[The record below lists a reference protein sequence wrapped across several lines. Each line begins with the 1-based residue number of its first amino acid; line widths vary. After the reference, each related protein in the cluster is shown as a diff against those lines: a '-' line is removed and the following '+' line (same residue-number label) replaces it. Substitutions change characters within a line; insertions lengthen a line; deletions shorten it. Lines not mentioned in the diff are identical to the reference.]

1 MDVNMPITTVLPS
14 AVTVGH
20 ALKQARGAT
29 GLTLKQVSKSM
40 GIAMSTISE
49 IESGK
54 RRVSAVE
61 LYRFAK
67 LYQRPMS
74 FFLEESETSASFAIL
89 MRAAGTASVSKET
102 IINFHE
108 LSRSYRD
115 LRKLVRAPEMPS
127 PSDYSTSRLT
137 TLGHAEELAE
147 AERGSLGLNGQP
159 IKDICDLLEGKRG
172 IKIFHLPEHPERF
185 SGAFTCDEQLGA
197 CILINSQHPKRRRT
211 FTVGHEYAHCIAH
224 RNQLAHIDTCSA
236 FEIKNPRER
245 FADAF
250 AAAFLMPRR
259 SVNEVLGQLVFPQR
273 AALTAEVLLH
283 VAIYFGV
290 SFEAMGWR
298 LVSLRRLS
306 LSRWRELLS
315 QQVPSSPTARLLG
328 YSVEE
333 GPPDTVPRQYK
344 YLAYKAYEMKLIS
357 FEKLA
362 EVLRRNYYELK
373 EEFQQGN
380 QEGDE

>member
-1 MDVNMPITTVLPS
+1 MPSTTTSPS

-20 ALKQARGAT
+20 ALKQARAAM
-29 GLTLKQVSKSM
+29 GLTLKQVSESM

-54 RRVSAVE
+54 RRISAVE

-67 LYQRPMS
+67 LYQRPIS
-74 FFLEESETSASFAIL
+74 FFLEETEPSASFAIL

-127 PSDYSTSRLT
+127 PSNYSTSRLT

-172 IKIFHLPEHPERF
+172 IKIFHLPADPERF
-185 SGAFTCDEQLGA
+185 SGAFTYDEQLGA
-197 CILINSQHPKRRRT
+197 CFLINSQHPKRRRT
-211 FTVGHEYAHCIAH
+211 FTVAHEYAHCIAH
-224 RNQLAHIDTCSA
+224 RNQLAHIDTCPA

-245 FADAF
+245 FANAF
-250 AAAFLMPRR
+250 AASFLMPKRA
-259 SVNEVLGQLVFPQR
+259 VNEVLGQLVFPQR
-273 AALTAEVLLH
+273 SALTAEVLVHL
-283 VAIYFGV
+283 AMYFGV
-290 SFEAMGWR
+290 SSEAMGWR

-306 LSRWRELLS
+306 LSRWRDLLS

-328 YSVEE
+328 YCVEE
-333 GPPDTVPRQYK
+333 EPPDTVPRQYK

-362 EVLRRNYYELK
+362 ELLRRNYYELR
-373 EEFQQGN
+373 EEFRQAS

>member
-1 MDVNMPITTVLPS
+1 MSVTTVS
-14 AVTVGH
+14 VSTATVGH
-20 ALKQARGAT
+20 ALKQART
-29 GLTLKQVSKSM
+29 SIGLTLKQVGKSM
-40 GIAMSTISE
+40 SIAMSTISE

-54 RRVSAVE
+54 RRLSAVE

-67 LYQRPMS
+67 LYQHPIS
-74 FFLEESETSASFAIL
+74 FFLEESETSTSFAIL
-89 MRAAGTASVSKET
+89 LRAANTTSVSKKT

-108 LSRSYRD
+108 LCRSYRD
-115 LRKLVRAPEMPS
+115 LRKLVGAPEMPS

-172 IKIFHLPEHPERF
+172 IKIFHLPEDPEGF
-185 SGAFTCDEQLGA
+185 SGAFTYDEQLGA
-197 CILINSQHPKRRRT
+197 CFLINSHHPKRRRT
-211 FTVGHEYAHCIAH
+211 FTVAHEYAHCIAH
-224 RNQLAHIDTCSA
+224 RNQLAHIDACPA
-236 FEIKNPRER
+236 FEIRNPRER
-245 FADAF
+245 FANAF

-259 SVNEVLGQLVFPQR
+259 SVNEVLGQLVFPQKS
-273 AALTAEVLLH
+273 ALTAETLIHL
-283 VAIYFGV
+283 AIYFGV
-290 SFEAMGWR
+290 SFEAIGWR

-306 LSRWRELLS
+306 LSRWEDLLS

-328 YSVEE
+328 YCREE
-333 GPPDTVPRQYK
+333 EPEEEPPDTVPRQYK

-362 EVLRRNYYELK
+362 ELLRRNYFELK
-373 EEFQQGN
+373 EELKRGS
-380 QEGDE
+380 QEGDV

>member
-1 MDVNMPITTVLPS
+1 MSPS
-14 AVTVGH
+14 AVTIGQ
-20 ALKQARGAT
+20 ALKHARAAM
-29 GLTLKQVSKSM
+29 GLTLKQVSKNM

-67 LYQRPMS
+67 LYQRPIS

-89 MRAAGTASVSKET
+89 LRAAGTTSVSRET
-102 IINFHE
+102 ITNFHE
-108 LSRSYRD
+108 LCRSYRD

-127 PSDYSTSRLT
+127 PPDYSTSRLT
-137 TLGHAEELAE
+137 ALDQAEELAE
-147 AERGSLGLNGQP
+147 AERSSLGLNGQP
-159 IKDICDLLEGKRG
+159 IKDICDLLEGKRRV
-172 IKIFHLPEHPERF
+172 KIFHLPEEPEGF
-185 SGAFTCDEQLGA
+185 CGAFTYDEQLGA
-197 CILINSQHPKRRRT
+197 CFLVNSRHPKRRRT
-211 FTVGHEYAHCIAH
+211 FTVAHEYAHCIAH
-224 RNQLAHIDTCSA
+224 RNQLAHIDTCPA
-236 FEIKNPRER
+236 FETKNPRER
-245 FADAF
+245 FANAF

-259 SVNEVLGQLVFPQR
+259 TVNEVLGQLVFPQKS
-273 AALTAEVLLH
+273 ALTAEVLVHL
-283 VAIYFGV
+283 AMYLGV
-290 SFEAMGWR
+290 SFEAIGWR

-306 LSRWRELLS
+306 LSKWEDLLS

-328 YSVEE
+328 YCEE
-333 GPPDTVPRQYK
+333 EAPPDTVPRQYK

-362 EVLRRNYYELK
+362 ELLRRNYYELK
-373 EEFQQGN
+373 EEFEQGS

>member
-1 MDVNMPITTVLPS
+1 MSPS
-14 AVTVGH
+14 AVTVGR
-20 ALKQARGAT
+20 ALKQARAAMD
-29 GLTLKQVSKSM
+29 LTLKQASKSM

-49 IESGK
+49 TESGK

-67 LYQRPMS
+67 LYQRPIS

-89 MRAAGTASVSKET
+89 MRAAGSTSVSKKT

-108 LSRSYRD
+108 LCRSYRD

-137 TLGHAEELAE
+137 TLEHAEELAE
-147 AERGSLGLNGQP
+147 AERGSLGLDGQP

-172 IKIFHLPEHPERF
+172 IKIFHLPEDPERF
-185 SGAFTCDEQLGA
+185 SGAFTYDEQLGA
-197 CILINSQHPKRRRT
+197 CFLINSHHPERRRT
-211 FTVGHEYAHCIAH
+211 FTVAHEYAHCIAH
-224 RNQLAHIDTCSA
+224 REQLAHIDTCPA
-236 FEIKNPRER
+236 FEIKSPRER
-245 FADAF
+245 FANAF

-259 SVNEVLGQLVFPQR
+259 SVNEALGQLVFPQR
-273 AALTAEVLLH
+273 SVLTAEALIHL
-283 VAIYFGV
+283 AMYFGV

-298 LVSLRRLS
+298 LISLRRLS
-306 LSRWRELLS
+306 LSRWEELLS

-328 YSVEE
+328 YCRKEE
-333 GPPDTVPRQYK
+333 PPDTVPCQYK

-357 FEKLA
+357 FERLA
-362 EVLRRNYYELK
+362 ELLRRNYYELK
-373 EEFQQGN
+373 QEFQQGS

>member
-1 MDVNMPITTVLPS
+1 MPITSMPPS
-14 AVTVGH
+14 AVTVGQ
-20 ALKQARGAT
+20 ALKHARAAMGF
-29 GLTLKQVSKSM
+29 TLKQVGKSM
-40 GIAMSTISE
+40 GTAISTISE

-54 RRVSAVE
+54 RRLSAVE

-89 MRAAGTASVSKET
+89 MRAAGSASVSKET

-108 LSRSYRD
+108 LCRSYRD

-127 PSDYSTSRLT
+127 PPNYSASRLT
-137 TLGHAEELAE
+137 TLGQAEELAE
-147 AERGSLGLNGQP
+147 AERSSLGLNGQP

-172 IKIFHLPEHPERF
+172 GKIFHLLEDAGRF
-185 SGAFTCDEQLGA
+185 SGAFTYDEQLGA
-197 CILINSQHPKRRRT
+197 CFLINSHHPKRRRT
-211 FTVGHEYAHCIAH
+211 FTVAHEYAHCVAH
-224 RNQLAHIDTCSA
+224 RNQLAHIDTCPA

-245 FADAF
+245 FANAF
-250 AAAFLMPRR
+250 AAAFLMPRHT
-259 SVNEVLGQLVFPQR
+259 VNEVLGQLVFPQKS
-273 AALTAEVLLH
+273 ALTAEVLVHL
-283 VAIYFGV
+283 AMYFGV

-306 LSRWRELLS
+306 LSRWEELLS

-328 YSVEE
+328 YCKEE
-333 GPPDTVPRQYK
+333 EPPDTVPRQYK

-362 EVLRRNYYELK
+362 ELLRRNYYELK
-373 EEFQQGN
+373 EEFEQGSR
-380 QEGDE
+380 EGDE

>member
-1 MDVNMPITTVLPS
+1 MPITIAPPS

-20 ALKQARGAT
+20 ALKQARIAM
-29 GLTLKQVSKSM
+29 GLTLKRVSESM

-67 LYQRPMS
+67 LYQRPIS

-89 MRAAGTASVSKET
+89 LRAAGTASVSKGT

-108 LSRSYRD
+108 LCRSYRD
-115 LRKLVRAPEMPS
+115 LRKLIRAPEMPG
-127 PSDYSTSRLT
+127 PPDYSSSRLT
-137 TLGHAEELAE
+137 TLDQAEELAE

-172 IKIFHLPEHPERF
+172 IKTFHLPADPERF
-185 SGAFTCDEQLGA
+185 SGAFTYDGQLGA
-197 CILINSQHPKRRRT
+197 CFLINSRHPNRRRT
-211 FTVGHEYAHCIAH
+211 FTVAHEYAHCIAH
-224 RNQLAHIDTCSA
+224 RNQLAHIDTCPT
-236 FEIKNPRER
+236 FEIKNPHER
-245 FADAF
+245 FANAF
-250 AAAFLMPRR
+250 AASFLMPRR
-259 SVNEVLGQLVFPQR
+259 TVNEMLGQLVFPQR
-273 AALTAEVLLH
+273 SALTAEVLVHL
-283 VAIYFGV
+283 AIYFGV
-290 SFEAMGWR
+290 SFEAIGWR
-298 LVSLRRLS
+298 LVALRRLS
-306 LSRWRELLS
+306 LSRWEGLLS

-328 YSVEE
+328 YCKEE
-333 GPPDTVPRQYK
+333 EPPDTIPRQYK

-362 EVLRRNYYELK
+362 ELLRRNYYELK
-373 EEFQQGN
+373 EEFEQGS
-380 QEGDE
+380 QEGDV

>member
-1 MDVNMPITTVLPS
+1 MPITTTSPS
-14 AVTVGH
+14 GVTVGH
-20 ALKQARGAT
+20 ALRQARAAM
-29 GLTLKQVSKSM
+29 GLTLKQVSESM

-54 RRVSAVE
+54 RRISAVE

-67 LYQRPMS
+67 LYQRPIS

-115 LRKLVRAPEMPS
+115 LRELVRAPEMPS

-172 IKIFHLPEHPERF
+172 IKIFHLPADPERF
-185 SGAFTCDEQLGA
+185 SGAFTYDEQLGA
-197 CILINSQHPKRRRT
+197 CFLINSQHAKRRRT
-211 FTVGHEYAHCIAH
+211 FTVAHEYAHCIAH
-224 RNQLAHIDTCSA
+224 RNQLAHIDTCPA

-245 FADAF
+245 FANAF
-250 AAAFLMPRR
+250 AASFLMPKRA
-259 SVNEVLGQLVFPQR
+259 VNEVLGQLVFPQR
-273 AALTAEVLLH
+273 SALTAEVLVHL
-283 VAIYFGV
+283 AMYFGV
-290 SFEAMGWR
+290 SSEAMGWR

-306 LSRWRELLS
+306 LSRWRDLLS

-328 YSVEE
+328 YRVEE
-333 GPPDTVPRQYK
+333 EPPDTVPRQYK

-362 EVLRRNYYELK
+362 ELLQRNYYELR
-373 EEFQQGN
+373 EEFRQAS

>member
-1 MDVNMPITTVLPS
+1 MPSTTTSPS

-20 ALKQARGAT
+20 ALKQARAAM
-29 GLTLKQVSKSM
+29 GLTLKQVSESM

-54 RRVSAVE
+54 RRISAVE

-67 LYQRPMS
+67 LYQRPIS
-74 FFLEESETSASFAIL
+74 FFLEETEPSASFAIL

-127 PSDYSTSRLT
+127 PSNYSTSRLT

-172 IKIFHLPEHPERF
+172 IKIFHLPADPERF
-185 SGAFTCDEQLGA
+185 SGAFTYDEQLGA
-197 CILINSQHPKRRRT
+197 CFLINSQHPKRRRT
-211 FTVGHEYAHCIAH
+211 FTVAHEYAHCIAH
-224 RNQLAHIDTCSA
+224 RNQLAHIDTCPA

-245 FADAF
+245 FANAF
-250 AAAFLMPRR
+250 AASFLMPKRA
-259 SVNEVLGQLVFPQR
+259 VNEVLGQLVFPQR
-273 AALTAEVLLH
+273 SALTAEVLVHL
-283 VAIYFGV
+283 AMYFGV
-290 SFEAMGWR
+290 SSEAMGWR

-306 LSRWRELLS
+306 LSRWRDLLS

-328 YSVEE
+328 YCVEE
-333 GPPDTVPRQYK
+333 EPPDTVPRQYK

-362 EVLRRNYYELK
+362 ELLQRNYYELR
-373 EEFQQGN
+373 EEFRQAS

>member
-1 MDVNMPITTVLPS
+1 MPTTMVSPS
-14 AVTVGH
+14 AATVGQ
-20 ALKQARGAT
+20 ALRKARAAM
-29 GLTLKQVSKSM
+29 GLTLKQVCESM

-54 RRVSAVE
+54 RRISAVE
-61 LYRFAK
+61 VYRFAK
-67 LYQRPMS
+67 LYQRPIS

-89 MRAAGTASVSKET
+89 LRAAGTASVSKET

-108 LSRSYRD
+108 LCRSYQD
-115 LRKLVRAPEMPS
+115 LRKLVRAPEMPG

-137 TLGHAEELAE
+137 TLDHAEELAE

-172 IKIFHLPEHPERF
+172 IKIFHLPEDPERF
-185 SGAFTCDEQLGA
+185 SGAFTYDEQLGA
-197 CILINSQHPKRRRT
+197 CFLINSHHPKRRRT
-211 FTVGHEYAHCIAH
+211 FTVAHEYAHCIAH
-224 RNQLAHIDTCSA
+224 RNQLAHIDTCPT
-236 FEIKNPRER
+236 FESKNPRER
-245 FADAF
+245 FANAF

-259 SVNEVLGQLVFPQR
+259 SVNEVLGHLVFPQKS
-273 AALTAEVLLH
+273 ALTAEVLIHL
-283 VAIYFGV
+283 AMYFGA
-290 SFEAMGWR
+290 SFEAIGWR

-306 LSRWRELLS
+306 LSRWEDLLS

-328 YSVEE
+328 YGKEE
-333 GPPDTVPRQYK
+333 EPPDTAPHQYK

-362 EVLRRNYYELK
+362 ELLRRNYYELK
-373 EEFQQGN
+373 EEFEQGS
-380 QEGDE
+380 QEGDV

>member
-1 MDVNMPITTVLPS
+1 MPITSMFPS
-14 AVTVGH
+14 AVTVGQ
-20 ALKQARGAT
+20 ALKHARIAR
-29 GLTLKQVSKSM
+29 GLTLKQVGKSM

-67 LYQRPMS
+67 LYQRPIS

-89 MRAAGTASVSKET
+89 LRAAGTTPVSRET
-102 IINFHE
+102 ITNFHE
-108 LSRSYRD
+108 LCRSYRD

-127 PSDYSTSRLT
+127 PPDYSISRLT
-137 TLGHAEELAE
+137 TLDQAEELAGV
-147 AERGSLGLNGQP
+147 ERSSLGLNGQP
-159 IKDICDLLEGKRG
+159 IKDICDLLGGKNRV
-172 IKIFHLPEHPERF
+172 KIFHLPEDPEGF
-185 SGAFTCDEQLGA
+185 SGAFTYDEQLGA
-197 CILINSQHPKRRRT
+197 CFLINSHHPKRRRT
-211 FTVGHEYAHCIAH
+211 FTVAHEYAHCIAH
-224 RNQLAHIDTCSA
+224 RDQLAHIDTCPA
-236 FEIKNPRER
+236 FETKSPRER
-245 FADAF
+245 FANAF

-259 SVNEVLGQLVFPQR
+259 TVNEVLGQLVFPQKS
-273 AALTAEVLLH
+273 AQTAEVLIHL
-283 VAIYFGV
+283 AMYFGV
-290 SFEAMGWR
+290 SFEAIGWR

-306 LSRWRELLS
+306 LFRWRELLS

-328 YSVEE
+328 YCKEE
-333 GPPDTVPRQYK
+333 EPPDAVPLQYK

-362 EVLRRNYYELK
+362 ELLRRNYYELK
-373 EEFQQGN
+373 EELEQES